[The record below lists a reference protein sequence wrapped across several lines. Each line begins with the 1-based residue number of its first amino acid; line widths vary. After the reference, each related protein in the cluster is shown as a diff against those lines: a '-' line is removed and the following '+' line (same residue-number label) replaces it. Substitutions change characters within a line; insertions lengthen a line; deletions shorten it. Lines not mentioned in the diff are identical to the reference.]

1 MKKYKLYLGVVAA
14 LALSL
19 NACDKDDNNAPN
31 PGEPKGDG
39 QFVIAVSPIAS
50 TGVAD
55 YLLTANYLDSGKITT
70 EGNGV
75 EQDGTYRYYVTHNN
89 KFFSML
95 YGQGNPGAVTAYEL
109 NADKKLTKL
118 TNFQTETVQAFA
130 PAGDDILMFK
140 IPRSANGGNS
150 ALWYRVN
157 TNDLIITAEGQ
168 SDIVAMAGN
177 GERAHFTWIKQV
189 GDKIYAPYMSI
200 KGCCSDGFGT
210 AYPDSAWIAVYSYP
224 AMNLEKIIKDDRTS
238 FIGRYFTDGLEVVE
252 NGDVYAFS
260 SAVATNSGNYTSTKP
275 SAITRL
281 KKDITEFDKDYF
293 FDISAA
299 SSGYYLTNKLY
310 VGNGIFI
317 LTMAQEKGAYAIG
330 NRFAAVNVNTKTF
343 TWITGTPDPA
353 KIVDVTTNNYAPLDG
368 KTGYIGITLEDGT
381 SAVHKFDV
389 STNTAVK
396 GLVVEGGTITAINLL
411 PAKK

>member
-1 MKKYKLYLGVVAA
+1 MKNYKLYVGA
-14 LALSL
+14 LFALTITL
-19 NACDKDDNNAPN
+19 NACEKKNDGPSD
-31 PGEPKGDG
+31 GDG
-39 QFVIAVSPIAS
+39 SGSRYIIAVSPVAS

-55 YLLTANYLDSGKITT
+55 YLLTASYLDSGSITT
-70 EGNGV
+70 AGNGL

-109 NADKKLTKL
+109 NAEGKLSKL

-140 IPRSANGGNS
+140 VPRSQTGGNN

-157 TNDLIITAEGQ
+157 TDQLMITAEGQ
-168 SDIVAMAGN
+168 SDIVAMAAN

-189 GDKIYAPYMSI
+189 GNKIYAPYMSI
-200 KGCCSDGFGT
+200 KGCCGDGFGT

-224 AMNLEKIIKDDRTS
+224 SMALEKVIKDNRTS
-238 FIGRYFTDGLEVVE
+238 YIGRYFTDGLEVVE

-260 SAVATNSGNYTSTKP
+260 SSVAMNAGVFTSTKP

-281 KKDITEFDKDYF
+281 KSGVTEFDQTYF
-293 FDISAA
+293 FDIAAA
-299 SSGYYLTNKLY
+299 SSGHHLTNKLY

-317 LTMAQEKGAYAIG
+317 LTMDKDKDAYGIG
-330 NRFAAVNVNTKTF
+330 NKFAVVNVNTKTF
-343 TWITGTPDPA
+343 TWITGTPAPA
-353 KIVDVTTNNYAPLDG
+353 DIVSVTNNNYSPLDG
-368 KTGYIGITLEDGT
+368 KTAYIGITVSNGT
-381 SAVHKFDV
+381 SAVYKFDA
-389 STNTAVK
+389 STATAVQ
-396 GLVVEGGTITAINLL
+396 GLKVAGGTITAVNRLT
-411 PAKK
+411 AK